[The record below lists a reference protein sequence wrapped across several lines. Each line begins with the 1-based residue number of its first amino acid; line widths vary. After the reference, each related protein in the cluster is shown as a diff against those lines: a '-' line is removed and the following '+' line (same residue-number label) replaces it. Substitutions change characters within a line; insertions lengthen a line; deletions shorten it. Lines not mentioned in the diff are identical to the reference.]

1 MAKRK
6 ETIEIESAFH
16 NICIEKRIYGCEEVT
31 IGFHN
36 NGHGNEVVD
45 YMTMDS
51 KGIITCYEI
60 KVTLQDLKSKAKKS
74 WYGHKN
80 YLVVSA
86 DLYDK
91 INDWSEYL
99 PANVGLIQF
108 GFNRSI
114 YSKNLRIVFN
124 SKRQNI
130 SIEDNIMLKESLIRS
145 MYYKM
150 QKYKD
155 SKSIEKQKELEAEI
169 RKQKKDR
176 DHYFQQWREASQ
188 VINDYENYKY
198 LNEGVDIDLR
208 EMAKA
213 EREKYYKEKRIRE
226 V

>member
-6 ETIEIESAFH
+6 ETVEIENALH
-16 NICIEKRIYGCEEVT
+16 NMCKEKRIYGCEEVT
-31 IGFHN
+31 IGFYN

-45 YMTMDS
+45 FMTMDS

-60 KVTLQDLKSKAKKS
+60 KVTLQDLKSNAKKS

-86 DLYDK
+86 ELYDK

-99 PANVGLIQF
+99 PAHVGLIRF

-124 SKRQNI
+124 TKKQNI
-130 SIEDNIMLKESLIRS
+130 SVEDNIMLKESLIRS
-145 MYYKM
+145 MFFKM
-150 QKYKD
+150 HKYKD

-169 RKQKKDR
+169 RRQKKDR
-176 DHYFQQWREASQ
+176 DYYYKQWRETVQ

-198 LNEGVDIDLR
+198 LNEGIDIDLR
-208 EMAKA
+208 SLSKF
-213 EREKYYKEKRIRE
+213 EREKYYQEKRNTK
-226 V
+226 